1 MLRKKIIAG
10 CIILC
15 IILGTILA
23 SGVFAVEGTPDEPA
37 VQTDEVIPEE
47 DVVSMENTTETYLPD
62 PALYAMQN
70 TSAFGIEIEEN
81 AYYFNSLTEAFDFM
95 ITYDHEISNKTI
107 FVLCD
112 IIFDKDYTLPTVS
125 EPIQIAAF
133 DGPHDVDMNGST
145 LYDETGTAI
154 DLSRID
160 GLNVS
165 DSGNIPE
172 AEQIDDF
179 ESFDAEVRE
188 AIPSSEESPSA
199 DYTVVPDESEQIT
212 YRYLDIHGT
221 VISEQKVSDVSELE
235 EPEVPS
241 VPGMDCLG
249 WGDPVESGNGYT
261 IEALYYKLG

>member
-1 MLRKKIIAG
+1 M
-10 CIILC
+10 
-15 IILGTILA
+15 
-23 SGVFAVEGTPDEPA
+23 
-37 VQTDEVIPEE
+37 
-47 DVVSMENTTETYLPD
+47 
-62 PALYAMQN
+62 
-70 TSAFGIEIEEN
+70 
-81 AYYFNSLTEAFDFM
+81 
-95 ITYDHEISNKTI
+95 
-107 FVLCD
+107 
-112 IIFDKDYTLPTVS
+112 
-125 EPIQIAAF
+125 
-133 DGPHDVDMNGST
+133 
-145 LYDETGTAI
+145 
-154 DLSRID
+154 
-160 GLNVS
+160 NVS